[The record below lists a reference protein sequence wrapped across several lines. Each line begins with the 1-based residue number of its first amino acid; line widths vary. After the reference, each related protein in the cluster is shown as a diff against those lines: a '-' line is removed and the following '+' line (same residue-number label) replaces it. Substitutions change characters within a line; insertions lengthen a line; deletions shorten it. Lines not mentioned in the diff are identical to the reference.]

1 MLGIMSVSTEV
12 LRKCIPLL
20 FEKAVAEPKFCALYA
35 DLSAILSKELASHD
49 FGSSEGK
56 PISFKRELLNTCQV
70 RLQLLLYLFLLAD
83 VVWVV
88 NL

>member
-1 MLGIMSVSTEV
+1 VQVLGIISVSTEV

-49 FGSSEGK
+49 YGTSPEGK
-56 PISFKRELLNTCQV
+56 PITFKRELLNTCQACFHHYSV
-70 RLQLLLYLFLLAD
+70 Y
-83 VVWVV
+83 VVP
-88 NL
+88 L

>member
-35 DLSAILSKELASHD
+35 DLSAILSKELATHD
-49 FGSSEGK
+49 FGISSEGK

-70 RLQLLLYLFLLAD
+70 RRSFGSYFRNHGRAREE
-83 VVWVV
+83 
-88 NL
+88 